1 MSDVAATDF
10 PVGCAVS
17 VVTQGE
23 QVQGEV
29 FAFDSA
35 SDTVLIHQQGSTPFH
50 SNLRLLK
57 VAYLKVATWSPYSMP
72 SPQLSVYAVSASVSM
87 ADYYQAAYQSF
98 AECANRHVGWSTS
111 GTTAHS

>member
-35 SDTVLIHQQGSTPFH
+35 SDTVLIQQQGSTPFH

-57 VAYLKVATWSPYSMP
+57 VAYLKVATWSPHSIP
-72 SPQLSVYAVSASVSM
+72 TFQLSVCAISASVSM
-87 ADYYQAAYQSF
+87 AAGHSSCVSCL
-98 AECANRHVGWSTS
+98 AECATGCVGWSTN
-111 GTTAHS
+111 GTTANG

>member
-1 MSDVAATDF
+1 MRRRFAIVAVPGCKFESALRAQLRLYQCMSDVAASDF
-10 PVGCAVS
+10 PVGCTVS
-17 VVTQGE
+17 VVAQGE

-57 VAYLKVATWSPYSMP
+57 VAYLKVALWSSHSIP
-72 SPQLSVYAVSASVSM
+72 SS
-87 ADYYQAAYQSF
+87 
-98 AECANRHVGWSTS
+98 
-111 GTTAHS
+111 